1 MYKGIVG
8 NPRARELMRLLIA
21 EGPRFPDLIEL
32 YYTEVVARGIDLWRG
47 LIDRGIARGE
57 FRRSAISDNPQII
70 YGPALMAAIWQL
82 LFGENHS
89 LDLDSWFESH
99 LDLLLKGLERHT
111 SRRGSARRTRM
122 RNHRRTAGVGP

>member
-1 MYKGIVG
+1 YFERKDELFRAVLRSVIVPIWRAVSDRTARDERPTAELLRAAFAAMYKGIVG

-70 YGPALMAAIWQL
+70 YGPA
-82 LFGENHS
+82 
-89 LDLDSWFESH
+89 
-99 LDLLLKGLERHT
+99 
-111 SRRGSARRTRM
+111 
-122 RNHRRTAGVGP
+122 